1 MTDKYETIETLKGAK
16 VLDINEWIRKQE
28 DDLFHFKQQFDA
40 QTATDA
46 KFFKC
51 KELEIRA
58 QKDMVRSW
66 LDHLDENGIALH
78 QHNIRLLVSKQR
90 ELTGLKKKS

>member
-28 DDLFHFKQQFDA
+28 DDLFHFKQQFNG
-40 QTATDA
+40 QTATDE
-46 KFFKC
+46 KFFKI

-58 QKDMVRSW
+58 KKDIVRSW
-66 LDHLDENGIALH
+66 LDHLEENSIVLH
-78 QHNIRLLVSKQR
+78 QYNIRLLVSKDT
-90 ELTGLKKKS
+90 ES